1 MERNKN
7 ILDRIGS
14 LIPGYKG
21 YSIRDEKRNSDKKLR
36 EHLSNYLQH
45 VESSIIE
52 HQSYLINKKDLNTC
66 QEWEVIRKSLNT
78 LLTKLRYAKYGES
91 PFFSESQINESE
103 LDEIYQIDLRISERI
118 DLIFNLI
125 NKHIKEVLAPI
136 SINESLKQLELLMNE
151 RLILISNYK

>member
-36 EHLSNYLQH
+36 EHLSNTLQH

-52 HQSYLINKKDLNTC
+52 HQNYLINKKDLNTC

-78 LLTKLRYAKYGES
+78 LLTKLKYAKYGES
-91 PFFSESQINESE
+91 PFFSESQIKEYE

-118 DLIFNLI
+118 DLLFNLI

-136 SINESLKQLELLMNE
+136 SMNESLKQLELLMIE
-151 RLILISNYK
+151 RSILISNYK